1 MPSRPS
7 VIINIFLAWGII
19 SASLFAQTS
28 GGLQGTVTN
37 SSGAAVPDVRL
48 SVRSLR
54 TGETR
59 NVATNQRGF
68 YAALELSP
76 GRYELTASRPGFSA
90 LTVTITVEIG
100 LTGTVSSKTVR
111 DLPSNGRDWTQAAT
125 LEAGVEAVR
134 TQPNA
139 ANTNSGRGQRGFGAQ
154 ISVSGGR
161 PQQNNYVVDG
171 ISINDYANAAP
182 GSVLGVDLGSDAVEE
197 VSVVTSNYPAAYG
210 RSSGG
215 IINAVTRGGSNAF
228 HGSVYNFLRNS
239 ALDTRNY
246 FDSAKPPFRRNQ
258 FGATGGGAL
267 RQDRTFLFG
276 NYEGLRQS
284 LGTTHVDTVLSPAAR
299 LGHLSTGTVTVDA
312 AVMRYLAFYA
322 LPNGGILPPGDT
334 GVFTFAGQQ
343 VTKEDYFTTRV
354 DQKFTVQDSITGTYA
369 FDTANTTQPDE
380 LDTKLTGVRT
390 RRQLLTVHENHTF
403 SPEKLNS
410 FRLGINRS
418 VALIGLTPSAIN
430 PLAADP
436 SLGAVPGRNAPQI
449 NVLGLT
455 NFGGGLGGISS
466 FNFRWTSI
474 QAYDDLHIKS
484 GNHSLSFGFGRSY
497 L

>member
-19 SASLFAQTS
+19 SASLLAQTS
-28 GGLQGTVTN
+28 GGLQGTVTK

-100 LTGTVSSKTVR
+100 LTRTVNLVLQPGTVSNRSRSSISGTTTGNSSTGGSVSSKTVR

-267 RQDRTFLFG
+267 RQDRTFLLCA
-276 NYEGLRQS
+276 E
-284 LGTTHVDTVLSPAAR
+284 HV
-299 LGHLSTGTVTVDA
+299 
-312 AVMRYLAFYA
+312 
-322 LPNGGILPPGDT
+322 
-334 GVFTFAGQQ
+334 
-343 VTKEDYFTTRV
+343 
-354 DQKFTVQDSITGTYA
+354 
-369 FDTANTTQPDE
+369 
-380 LDTKLTGVRT
+380 
-390 RRQLLTVHENHTF
+390 RQLGGA
-403 SPEKLNS
+403 SPLH
-410 FRLGINRS
+410 
-418 VALIGLTPSAIN
+418 
-430 PLAADP
+430 
-436 SLGAVPGRNAPQI
+436 
-449 NVLGLT
+449 NVM
-455 NFGGGLGGISS
+455 
-466 FNFRWTSI
+466 
-474 QAYDDLHIKS
+474 DVK
-484 GNHSLSFGFGRSY
+484 
-497 L
+497 